1 MRKYITRRLLS
12 MIPVILMVSVFAF
25 TIVNLAPGDAA
36 DLYVTPDATP
46 EMIELTRE
54 RLGLNDPLPIQYGK
68 WLINTLQGDL
78 GFSFNTRTSVLGLL
92 LERIGATL
100 LLMLFTLL
108 LAYIIAIPLGIYCAK
123 HKNSWID
130 NLVTTASFAGVS
142 IPNFFLGLGLI
153 YIFALQLGWLPTG
166 GMETLGG
173 NDTFLERVSYYILP
187 VVVLATSYSANMT
200 RYVRSA
206 MIQVYEE
213 NYMRTAVSKGLD
225 DNKVT
230 FRHGLKNALIPI
242 ITVIGS
248 DIPRLIGGA
257 VVTEQVFRWPGI
269 GQLMMSSI
277 AARDYPVIMAINLLS
292 AVAVLFSNL
301 IVDVLYAYVDPRIR
315 Y

>member
-1 MRKYITRRLLS
+1 
-12 MIPVILMVSVFAF
+12 
-25 TIVNLAPGDAA
+25 
-36 DLYVTPDATP
+36 
-46 EMIELTRE
+46 
-54 RLGLNDPLPIQYGK
+54 
-68 WLINTLQGDL
+68 
-78 GFSFNTRTSVLGLL
+78 
-92 LERIGATL
+92 
-100 LLMLFTLL
+100 
-108 LAYIIAIPLGIYCAK
+108 
-123 HKNSWID
+123 
-130 NLVTTASFAGVS
+130 
-142 IPNFFLGLGLI
+142 
-153 YIFALQLGWLPTG
+153 
-166 GMETLGG
+166 
-173 NDTFLERVSYYILP
+173 
-187 VVVLATSYSANMT
+187 
-200 RYVRSA
+200 
-206 MIQVYEE
+206 
-213 NYMRTAVSKGLD
+213 MRTAVSKGLD